1 VRDEYGKFVS
11 CICPQTTKKY
21 SGFGST
27 IRSSQSQ
34 RVEENGIGLP
44 ELSCRTA
51 AGAPPP
57 DGLPERSCRTAAG
70 APVAVRPAAP
80 AGELRRR
87 RSDRDGSQ
95 CFSTGPTA

>member
-1 VRDEYGKFVS
+1 MSSSNLRDGE
-11 CICPQTTKKY
+11 ICELL
-21 SGFGST
+21 T
-27 IRSSQSQ
+27 IMGEFNLDI
-34 RVEENGIGLP
+34 EENGIGLP